1 MNNCSVKTL
10 KLENYRNIKNCD
22 LSFCEGI
29 NVITGENGQ
38 GKTNLIEAIWLL
50 TGAKSFRGSKDRDI
64 VNRDLEGAERFARIV
79 SVMEQE
85 DYENKIEILVADT
98 DSKKGRFARFNDGQP
113 KRAVSLAGQFYCV
126 VFCPQ
131 HLTLVSGSPSLRR
144 KFVDGALCQIYPN
157 YIKVFK
163 TFEKYLEQKNSLLK
177 NQNRYYFEE
186 FNETL
191 DIYNRHL
198 AALGYEIYLKRKE
211 YIDLMREKA
220 KEYYR
225 QISGGRE
232 SIDFEYLSF
241 GTQAED
247 FYSGLVDSIEQDKRA
262 GFSTCGVQREDIEI
276 TIDGT
281 SAKDFASQ
289 GQQRSI
295 VLAMKLAESDI
306 LQQICE
312 VKPVILLD
320 DVLSELDFG
329 RQEYLLNNIEGKQVF
344 ISSCDEN
351 RINLSGSRKYF
362 VKNGSV
368 EQAEG

>member
-1 MNNCSVKTL
+1 MNNSSVKKL
-10 KLENYRNIKNCD
+10 KLENFRNIKSCD
-22 LSFCEGI
+22 VEFCDGI

-38 GKTNLIEAIWLL
+38 GKTNLIEALWLL
-50 TGAKSFRGSKDRDI
+50 TGAKSFRGSKDK
-64 VNRDLEGAERFARIV
+64 DLIDRELCGNEQIARIEAV
-79 SVMEQE
+79 VETDGYE
-85 DYENKIEILVADT
+85 DRFEIVIADT
-98 DSKKGRFARFNDGQP
+98 DSKRGRFAKLNDGQL
-113 KRAVSLAGQFYCV
+113 KRAVTLAGRFYCV

-131 HLTLVSGSPSLRR
+131 HLSLVSGSPSLRR

-177 NQNRYYFEE
+177 NRDRYYFEE

-211 YIDLMREKA
+211 YIDLLSAKA
-220 KEYYR
+220 KEYYSR
-225 QISGGRE
+225 ISSGRE
-232 SIDFEYLSF
+232 NIDFEYLSF
-241 GTQAED
+241 GTQPED
-247 FYSGLVDSIEQDKRA
+247 FYNLLVESIERDKRA

-276 TIDGT
+276 KIDGV

-295 VLAMKLAESDI
+295 VLSMKLAESDI
-306 LQQICE
+306 LKQLCE
-312 VKPVILLD
+312 IDPVVLLD
-320 DVLSELDFG
+320 DVLSELDFK

-351 RINLSGSRKYF
+351 RINLAKSRKYF
-362 VKNGSV
+362 VKNG
-368 EQAEG
+368 EIECI

>member
-1 MNNCSVKTL
+1 MNNCSVKKL
-10 KLENYRNIKNCD
+10 KLENFRNIKSCD
-22 LSFCEGI
+22 IEFCDGI
-29 NVITGENGQ
+29 NVVTGENGQ
-38 GKTNLIEAIWLL
+38 GKTNLIEALWML
-50 TGAKSFRGSKDRDI
+50 TGAKSFRGSKDKDLI
-64 VNRDLEGAERFARIV
+64 NKELEGNGQFARIE
-79 SVMEQE
+79 SVVKND
-85 DYENKIEILVADT
+85 DYEDKIEILIADT
-98 DSKKGRFARFNDGQP
+98 DSKRGRFAKLNDGQL
-113 KRAVSLAGQFYCV
+113 KRAVTLAGRFYCV

-131 HLTLVSGSPSLRR
+131 HLSLVSGSPSLRR

-211 YIDLMREKA
+211 YIDLLSQKA
-220 KEYYR
+220 KEYYSK
-225 QISGGRE
+225 ISSGRE
-232 SIDFEYLSF
+232 TIEFKYISF
-241 GTQAED
+241 GENPED
-247 FYSGLVDSIEQDKRA
+247 FYNLLVDSIERDKRA

-276 TIDGT
+276 TIDGE

-295 VLAMKLAESDI
+295 VLSMKLAESDI
-306 LQQICE
+306 LKEICE
-312 VKPVILLD
+312 IDPVVLLD
-320 DVLSELDFG
+320 DVLSELDFK

-351 RINLSGSRKYF
+351 RINLAKSRKYL
-362 VKNGSV
+362 VKNG
-368 EQAEG
+368 EIECI